1 MVFSDSDEDEKPSLD
16 AATIENLDQM
26 QLRFGSD
33 MSAEMAFSCS
43 MPCAQKQEIFK
54 LSDQSLRR

>member
-1 MVFSDSDEDEKPSLD
+1 MVFSDSESEESFEGLDEK
-16 AATIENLDQM
+16 TKNNLDQM

-43 MPCAQKQEIFK
+43 MPAEK
-54 LSDQSLRR
+54 